1 MENLES
7 YIYNLKSIRKQYTP
21 GSSGNLSW
29 KEWVKYVKEEKFHT
43 WKYKNI
49 IFYNV
54 VKVRIMLD
62 HGPKEF

>member
-1 MENLES
+1 MENLEN
-7 YIYNLKSIRKQYTP
+7 YIQNLKSIRSQYAP

-29 KEWVKYVKEEKFHT
+29 VEWVEYIKGEKFKA
-43 WKYKNI
+43 WEYKNI

-54 VKVRIMLD
+54 VKIRIMLD